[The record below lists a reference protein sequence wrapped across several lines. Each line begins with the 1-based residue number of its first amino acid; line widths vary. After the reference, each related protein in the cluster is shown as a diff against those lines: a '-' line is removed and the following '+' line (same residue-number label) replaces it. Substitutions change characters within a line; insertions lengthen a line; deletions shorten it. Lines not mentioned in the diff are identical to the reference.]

1 MYAVFGQKYDKKR
14 NTSSFFYNE
23 MRFCVKNS
31 LIEIINVI
39 LYKLKTEYQW
49 KYFPMKTIQHQ
60 VLIYCAVFQYYNK
73 WSNKGE

>member
-49 KYFPMKTIQHQ
+49 KYFPMKNYSAPGPDI
-60 VLIYCAVFQYYNK
+60 LCCI
-73 WSNKGE
+73 SIL